1 MTLGDAAAV
10 AAFGILIVAIAAPD
24 DDGPCPCP
32 EPAVG
37 ALTSHDRQGD
47 DR

>member
-1 MTLGDAAAV
+1 MTGRDTAAV
-10 AAFGILIVAIAAPD
+10 RAPVVVIVAIAAPD

-32 EPAVG
+32 EPAAG
-37 ALTSHDRQGD
+37 QSIIRDRQGE

>member
-1 MTLGDAAAV
+1 MTWRDAAAV
-10 AAFGILIVAIAAPD
+10 WALVVVIVAIAAPD

-37 ALTSHDRQGD
+37 AHVSHDRQGE

>member
-1 MTLGDAAAV
+1 MTRRNAAAV
-10 AAFGILIVAIAAPD
+10 RAPVVLIVAVTTPD

-32 EPAVG
+32 EPVAG
-37 ALTSHDRQGD
+37 QSIIRDRQGD